1 MSSDEVREL
10 IARARRGD
18 QAALGKLLERYRPYF
33 HSMARDELDPR
44 LNRRIDA
51 SDIVQESFLDAQR
64 GFAKFEGAEEVDLIH
79 WLRRVVLHNVI
90 EQARHHKGT
99 QKRSLDRETTA
110 TQSGGQHRDST
121 VASEESSVGSR
132 MVRREESDIL
142 FRTMENL
149 PVAQREAVR
158 LHYLDG
164 WPVRQIAEYLDRTE
178 VGVAGLIKRGV
189 RSLRQSLGS
198 EGIP

>member
-1 MSSDEVREL
+1 MGSDEVREL
-10 IARARRGD
+10 ILRARRGD
-18 QAALGKLLERYRPYF
+18 HGALGKLLERYRRYF
-33 HSMARDELDPR
+33 HSMARDELDSR

-64 GFAKFEGAEEVDLIH
+64 GFAKFEGAEEDDLIH

-90 EQARHHKGT
+90 EQARHHKGA
-99 QKRSLDRETTA
+99 QKRSLDREITGTR
-110 TQSGGQHRDST
+110 SGGHRDST
-121 VASEESSVGSR
+121 IASEESSVGSR

-142 FRTMENL
+142 FQTMEAL

-164 WPVRQIAEYLDRTE
+164 WAVRQIAEYLDRTE

-189 RSLRQSLGS
+189 RSLRQSLS
-198 EGIP
+198 EEGNH